1 MPVVKETV
9 LFQATC
15 RKHVSLS
22 TYQSFAIC
30 GYPKIKDAF
39 AMPKIEFVAKEDLI
53 IRMTKRFIKS
63 LYFYD

>member
-1 MPVVKETV
+1 MPVVKE
-9 LFQATC
+9 ATC

-22 TYQSFAIC
+22 IYQSFAIC

-39 AMPKIEFVAKEDLI
+39 AMPNIEFVEKKDLI